1 MCEIALTLMY
11 LQGFLLPFQSF
22 TVEPLYRIDIRQL
35 IIAKG
40 FYVCRSLYGMVHS
53 YYLHEILYGFRV
65 VIQCAIHATRTIIYI
80 RQHSII
86 TISFIMVNECQD
98 FFIIFKI
105 RVFFHLKFE
114 RKKLQKPS
122 AILIIGFL
130 TLLGCNKQCF
140 CPLYILTTQCVYMG
154 KLTRCSV
161 PLMNKKQRHSYDHQ
175 SYNQEGD

>member
-1 MCEIALTLMY
+1 
-11 LQGFLLPFQSF
+11 
-22 TVEPLYRIDIRQL
+22 
-35 IIAKG
+35 
-40 FYVCRSLYGMVHS
+40 
-53 YYLHEILYGFRV
+53 
-65 VIQCAIHATRTIIYI
+65 
-80 RQHSII
+80 
-86 TISFIMVNECQD
+86 MVNECQD

-130 TLLGCNKQCF
+130 TLLSCNKQCF

-161 PLMNKKQRHSYDHQ
+161 PLMNKDIATTIKATIKRVTKRKRLLTDRFSLNFIGFYIVIYCYSLHPQTLQ
-175 SYNQEGD
+175 